1 MKKILGFA
9 LVLALCLSLSV
20 PALAVSVENR
30 FPDKQTYRGF
40 TDVLERDWFYSAVNT
55 CYRVGLMNGTNAG
68 FQPNKVL
75 TAGEV
80 AAIAARIHA
89 TVNDAV
95 LPAPSTDPSLPWYQH
110 SMDYLSGLGVSLPDG
125 AKNATRLEFVQMLS
139 AVLTDELLEP
149 INTITALPDTSDAA
163 VLRFYNAGILTGVDD
178 YGTFSGGKTLTR
190 AECAAMV
197 SRIVRTAQRQSF
209 TPADARSFQAAGME
223 PATVLFSLD
232 GRTVTAREFLPLVME
247 RIRFLEGQCKGGYM
261 DFNWNNL
268 HGDLTYREDVLQ
280 YAMDHLDVS
289 ERIGT
294 AAYQNFDVQV
304 FYSTLIDLR
313 GGAPL

>member
-1 MKKILGFA
+1 MKRLVCMILS
-9 LVLALCLSLSV
+9 LALCLSLSV

-110 SMDYLSGLGVSLPDG
+110 SMDYLSGLGVSLPT
-125 AKNATRLEFVQMLS
+125 AQNATRLEFVQMLS

-178 YGTFSGGKTLTR
+178 YGTFSGGKTPYPGGMRRHGLPHR
-190 AECAAMV
+190 AHRPAAV
-197 SRIVRTAQRQSF
+197 LHPRRRALLPGRRDGARYRALLPGRAHRHRQGV
-209 TPADARSFQAAGME
+209 PAPGHGAH
-223 PATVLFSLD
+223 PLF
-232 GRTVTAREFLPLVME
+232 
-247 RIRFLEGQCKGGYM
+247 
-261 DFNWNNL
+261 
-268 HGDLTYREDVLQ
+268 
-280 YAMDHLDVS
+280 
-289 ERIGT
+289 
-294 AAYQNFDVQV
+294 
-304 FYSTLIDLR
+304 
-313 GGAPL
+313 GGAVQRRLYGLQLEQPPWGPDLPGGRAPIRHGSPRCE